1 MNKTIKTLTLASA
14 LPLVA
19 ITASALAHGQSGSGM
34 GSMMGGAMMQQ
45 QMTKMHEQ
53 MQKNHELMQQIM
65 NEPDLARR
73 QSMMQQHMQSMHEQM
88 HLMNPGTG
96 DAGSGAQPPA
106 DMRERMNQMDMRLNM
121 MQMMIE
127 QMMQHQQ
134 QMQ

>member
-1 MNKTIKTLTLASA
+1 MKKTIKMLALATA

-19 ITASALAHGQSGSGM
+19 VTSGALAHGQTGSGP
-34 GSMMGGAMMQQ
+34 GPMMGGAMMQQ

-88 HLMNPGTG
+88 HMMNPGK
-96 DAGSGAQPPA
+96 GSTEGGAQPPA
-106 DMRERMNQMDMRLNM
+106 DMRDRMNQMDMRMNM
-121 MQMMIE
+121 MQMMME

-134 QMQ
+134 QIQ